1 MKGGNHEFDE
11 TGRKVSK
18 EQEKVNKKVKYYM
31 IQLGLIPDD
40 KTAAEEAEAAK
51 VKEINTESPYKDR
64 KRGKVKFYELPEVRA
79 ARIRNFRM
87 DVVKQRTI
95 TDKEIAQYTK
105 YKEEDEEINK
115 KFDRNSESSL
125 SDKDFEREKSPYI
138 SYREA
143 DGRSSDAENYQ
154 DLDDE

>member
-51 VKEINTESPYKDR
+51 VKEINTESPYKNR

-125 SDKDFEREKSPYI
+125 SDKDFEREKSPYL
-138 SYREA
+138 SYRDA
-143 DGRSSDAENYQ
+143 D
-154 DLDDE
+154 